1 MKHNEKHIVNYI
13 SWLEYKKLQHIVR
26 YYPTYNMYLIYRHFA
41 KANNL
46 DCFGGEQ
53 HPMRAYAS
61 LLEHLRELAK
71 K

>member
-1 MKHNEKHIVNYI
+1 MKHDEKHIVDYI

-26 YYPTYNMYLIYRHFA
+26 YYPTLNMYLVYRNFA

-53 HPMRAYAS
+53 HPTSAHAS
-61 LLEHLRELAK
+61 LLKHLRERLNK
-71 K
+71 